1 MYVYINE
8 SPKKKVASR
17 RGWTSQVRFQAAR
30 SLGRSCRTHAVA
42 IGLWLDVTSRQLTEK
57 YKKVRCSR

>member
-17 RGWTSQVRFQAAR
+17 RGWTSPGPL
-30 SLGRSCRTHAVA
+30 SGR
-42 IGLWLDVTSRQLTEK
+42 I
-57 YKKVRCSR
+57 